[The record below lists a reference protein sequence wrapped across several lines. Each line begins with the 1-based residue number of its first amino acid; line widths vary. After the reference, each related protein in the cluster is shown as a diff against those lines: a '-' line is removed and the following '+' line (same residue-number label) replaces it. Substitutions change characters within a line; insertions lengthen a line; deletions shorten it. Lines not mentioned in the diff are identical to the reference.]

1 MRHDVS
7 TATQRSEI
15 EQLSRAAAQ
24 FASET
29 DKLSEELANETRDA
43 ERDFGRQTSAF
54 DENHHTALA
63 SLENQLTEELEASR
77 LKFENQVEQLNHV
90 RNQKSDESSR
100 HRAEK
105 IASGKSDREATLF
118 QLRDCLKHDIEAAE
132 AQLKKFLAKRRGY
145 RKRLG
150 ELIESIQEQLER
162 RRLSLQKIEPDNRK
176 TTQNSSTQIK
186 QFKQAYLEA
195 EQQFADIAQWRL
207 NHLIDG
213 FSAISVPLLAAVVL
227 AYPVGLAVSFERIL
241 WIPTVLIAT
250 IGITVV
256 FRLVAQRWLTS
267 KTQRQVSSLY
277 EKLVEAATCLDEAK
291 LAAKKEAKAATA
303 SLQDEYSR
311 QVREVGEDAD
321 RCNLKAESD
330 FNRTRD
336 ELEQTYQVQHTLAEQ
351 TWEKQTASIRA
362 RLAPDIDRCKTQYA
376 TQSQELEKAHRERLS
391 QTRSRFESGTASA
404 KEAWENSLD
413 RFRTFQK
420 RNQETA
426 ERQREEWFALLES
439 NDGDKWSP
447 SSSAPSLIPLGE
459 YRPQL
464 PTDNQVKANWALPAG
479 LSFPDQASLLL
490 KATDEGRT
498 AAIGVLQNA
507 MLRMLMAIPPGKLRF
522 TIFDPTGL
530 GQNFSAFMHLADFDE
545 RLINNRIWTE
555 TGHIQQRLADLTEHM
570 ENVIQKY
577 LRNEYASIQEYNN
590 SAGEVAEPF
599 RVLVV
604 ANFPTHF
611 SEEATR
617 RLVSIANS
625 GGRCGVY
632 TLMSVDMNARLP
644 RHLQLSDL
652 ATHANCLEW
661 KDGAFR
667 WEDETLAHSVIDLDE
682 TPDDERMTKIVKSV
696 GHFAEDSNRVEV
708 PFASVTPPVPE
719 WWSAD
724 CSDEL
729 KVPIGRSGA
738 TQQLAIRL
746 GRGTSQHV
754 LVSGKT
760 GSGKSTLLHALIT
773 NAAMMYSPEELEFY
787 LIDFK
792 KGVEFKPYADLKL
805 PHARVVAI
813 ESEREFGLSV
823 LQKLDEELR
832 KRGDLFRAEGVQS
845 LAAHRE
851 RRPED
856 PLPRILFIVDEFQEF
871 FVADDKIA
879 HRASLLLDR
888 LVRQGRAFGIHLI
901 LGSQTLAGAYS
912 LARST
917 IGQMAVRIALQ
928 CSASDAHLIL
938 SEENTAARL
947 LGRPGE
953 AIYNDANGLL
963 EGNHPFQVVWL
974 SDTDRSDYL
983 KRIAEKADQSSWRHE
998 PPIVFEGHAA
1008 ADLADNPR
1016 LQETLTP
1023 GVQQEPA
1030 RTSQAW
1036 LGAAVEIKDPTAANF
1051 PPQSGANL
1059 LIVGQNQSLAN
1070 GMLTSALISLI
1081 VGQRSRETAKDVR
1094 TQFVVLDGEHDHPD
1108 TVRLSDQLQTMQPFG
1123 IEFCGP
1129 RESVEKVK
1137 SVLTE
1142 VRKRGENID
1151 QRFESLFLLIKD
1163 LGRFRDLQPKGDE
1176 FGFSGFGDEQTDE
1189 PGKYLSEILREGPAV
1204 GVHTLVWAD
1213 NYNNVTRWFDRSV
1226 LRDFAYRVLFQ
1237 MSATDSS
1244 NLMDSAA
1251 ASHLGPYRAFFHDD
1265 DRGQHEKFRP
1275 YGPPAPE
1282 FLTKVV
1288 RAVNNR
1294 TANHAQDEGP
1304 TGACNM
1310 PTENPG

>member
-7 TATQRSEI
+7 TARQRI
-15 EQLSRAAAQ
+15 EVEHLSQAAAQ
-24 FASET
+24 FSRET
-29 DKLSEELANETRDA
+29 HALNKKLDRETNIAEQEFKNQTSTRDH
-43 ERDFGRQTSAF
+43 EHQ
-54 DENHHTALA
+54 DELTR
-63 SLENQLTEELEASR
+63 LETLLTEELEASR
-77 LKFENQVEQLNHV
+77 LQFENQVEQLNHA

-100 HRAEK
+100 HRADE
-105 IASGKSDREATLF
+105 ITSSKSDREATLL
-118 QLRDCLKHDIEAAE
+118 QLRDCLKNDIEATE
-132 AQLKKFLAKRRGY
+132 AKLKQFLTKRQADHE
-145 RKRLG
+145 RLE
-150 ELIESIQEQLER
+150 ELIESIQDQLER
-162 RRLSLQKIEPDNRK
+162 RQLSLQEIEPENLK
-176 TTQNSSTQIK
+176 STQKSSTQIK
-186 QFKQAYLEA
+186 IFKQAYSRA
-195 EQQFADIAQWRL
+195 VQQIGEINQWRM
-207 NHLIDG
+207 NHFVDG
-213 FSAISVPLLAAVVL
+213 FSAISVPFIAAAIL
-227 AYPVGLAVSFERIL
+227 AYPVGTAVSFEPIL

-250 IGITVV
+250 IGVTVV
-256 FRLVAQRWLTS
+256 FRLIAQRWLTS
-267 KTQRQVSSLY
+267 KTQQQVPSLY
-277 EKLVEAATCLDEAK
+277 EKIVEAATCLDQAT
-291 LAAKKEAKAATA
+291 LAAKKEAKAAAA
-303 SLQDEYSR
+303 SLKDEYSR
-311 QVREVGEDAD
+311 QVREVEEDAA
-321 RCNLKAESD
+321 RRNLNAESN

-336 ELEQTYQVQHTLAEQ
+336 ELEHTYLEQ
-351 TWEKQTASIRA
+351 LELTERSWEQQTASIRA
-362 RLAPDIDRCKTQYA
+362 RLAPEIERCKTQYA
-376 TQSQELEKAHRERLS
+376 TQSQALENAYRDRLSGARERLA
-391 QTRSRFESGTASA
+391 TDTAVARKS
-404 KEAWENSLD
+404 WENSLN
-413 RFRTFQK
+413 RFQTFQK
-420 RNQETA
+420 QNQEMS
-426 ERQREEWFALLES
+426 ERQRQE
-439 NDGDKWSP
+439 WSP
-447 SSSAPSLIPLGE
+447 LLNLNNGNEWSPPSSAPSLIPLGM
-459 YRPQL
+459 YHLQIP
-464 PTDNQVKANWALPAG
+464 PNQADANWELPAG

-498 AAIGVLQNA
+498 AAIGLLQNA

-530 GQNFSAFMHLADFDE
+530 GQNFSAFMHLADFDD

-577 LRNEYASIQEYNN
+577 LRNEYASIQEYND

-599 RVLVV
+599 RVLVI

-611 SEEATR
+611 SEEAIR

-625 GGRCGVY
+625 GARCGVY
-632 TLMSVDMNARLP
+632 TLMSVDMNAQLP

-652 ATHANCLEW
+652 QTHANCLEW
-661 KDGAFR
+661 KDGAFH
-667 WEDETLAHSVIDLDE
+667 WEDETLASSRIDLDE
-682 TPDDERMTKIVKSV
+682 TPDDERTTTIVKSV
-696 GHFAEDSNRVEV
+696 GRLAEDSNRVEV
-708 PFASVTPPVPE
+708 PFAAVTPPISE

-729 KVPIGRSGA
+729 KIPIGRSGA
-738 TQQLAIRL
+738 TQQLSVRL

-773 NAAMMYSPEELEFY
+773 NAAMIYSPEELEFY

-792 KGVEFKPYADLKL
+792 KGVEFKPYADLQL

-845 LAAHRE
+845 LAAYRE
-851 RRPED
+851 RRPEA

-888 LVRQGRAFGIHLI
+888 LVRQGRAFGMHLI

-974 SDTDRSDYL
+974 PDTERSDYL
-983 KRIAEKADQSSWRHE
+983 SRIAEKANQSPRPYLPS
-998 PPIVFEGHAA
+998 IVFEGHAA
-1008 ADLADNPR
+1008 ADLADNPC
-1016 LQETLTP
+1016 LQEMLTP
-1023 GVQQEPA
+1023 DAQQDLA
-1030 RTSQAW
+1030 RAGQAW
-1036 LGAAVEIKDPTAANF
+1036 LGAAVEIKDPTAAVF
-1051 PPQSGANL
+1051 RPQSGANL
-1059 LIVGQNQSLAN
+1059 LIAGQNQRLAN
-1070 GMLTSALISLI
+1070 GILTSAIVSLI
-1081 VGQRSRETAKDVR
+1081 AGQSPQDTAKDVR
-1094 TQFVVLDGEHDHPD
+1094 TQFVVLDGEHDQPD
-1108 TVRLSDQLQTMQPFG
+1108 HARLSDQLQTLQPFG
-1123 IEFCGP
+1123 IDFCGP
-1129 RESVEKVK
+1129 RDSVERVK

-1142 VRKRGENID
+1142 VRKRGEEID
-1151 QRFESLFLLIKD
+1151 QRFNPFFLLIND
-1163 LGRFRDLQPKGDE
+1163 LGRFRDLQPKADE
-1176 FGFSGFGDEQTDE
+1176 FGFSGFGEEQTDD

-1275 YGPPAPE
+1275 YGAPTPDLLDE
-1282 FLTKVV
+1282 VASWLNQRT
-1288 RAVNNR
+1288 VND
-1294 TANHAQDEGP
+1294 AQDASP
-1304 TGACNM
+1304 TGACNT
-1310 PTENPG
+1310 PTENRG